1 MYKVDLS
8 VDPKEVAAIIARRNR
23 EKERQSRFFNVRNRT
38 IGVDVAALNQQV
50 EERRLREARERS
62 KDAAYGTMQVQND
75 LVAKMMERQEA
86 ERTQQMAKKM
96 LNFWE
101 QKQQAE
107 QHNYAHEFNLWN
119 TSAPFELS
127 ACLKNNDRNRGQT
140 GTQQSYYGEDMNRT
154 SCLRAHQEQLKNEL
168 DKQLQDQERIRAEEA
183 RVDMLS
189 DQLRLAMDKQAAH
202 MAKLEESYRVA
213 LMTATANANK
223 AQATRVADRQ
233 HREQW
238 YHQEANRMEI
248 QNQVT
253 SDILTENPQVSQHPT
268 NPNRVL
274 PYCWKGMTP
283 EQRAAFRKA
292 QRMQCYDKELERE
305 AEKRVDNEWESQ
317 RIHLARAAQEL
328 EEQER
333 ELCAEFRRGLG
344 SFNQQLASEQSTH
357 QNYLNSMI
365 YTSQPTTQDYMQ
377 FNSSSR

>member
-23 EKERQSRFFNVRNRT
+23 ERERQSRIFNVRNRT

-50 EERRLREARERS
+50 EERRLREAREQS
-62 KDAAYGTMQVQND
+62 KDVAYGTMQVQND
-75 LVAKMMERQEA
+75 LVAQMIERQEA

-127 ACLKNNDRNRGQT
+127 ACLKSNDRNRGQT
-140 GTQQSYYGEDMNRT
+140 NMQHSYFGDNMNRA
-154 SCLRAHQEQLKNEL
+154 SCLRAHQEHLKNEL

-223 AQATRVADRQ
+223 AQATKIADRQ

-238 YHQEANRMEI
+238 YQQETNRMEI

-253 SDILTENPQVSQHPT
+253 SDMLTENPQVAQHPT

-283 EQRAAFRKA
+283 EQRAAIRKT
-292 QRMQCYDKELERE
+292 QRIQSYEKEVQRE
-305 AEKRVDNEWESQ
+305 AEKQLTNEWDNQ
-317 RIHLARAAQEL
+317 RIHLAQAAQEL

-357 QNYLNSMI
+357 QNHLNSMI
-365 YTSQPTTQDYMQ
+365 YASQPTAQYYMQ